1 MRCSGATPRE
11 VWCAPGSFQ
20 ALRYTRRSLIDHQK
34 LEALPAAEL
43 VSWAVETYGN
53 SFAISNSFQKE
64 DMVLVDLAW
73 RAGGPFRIFTLD
85 TGRLHDETYQMME
98 TVRERYGVRVEPAFP
113 DRIEVERMVAER
125 GPNLFYGSVE
135 ARKMCCE
142 VRKVRPLE
150 RKLGEFRA
158 WATGL
163 RREQTQAR
171 AEIRRVEETGG
182 RLKLNPLADW
192 TTAQVEE
199 YTRSHNV
206 PVHPLY
212 AQGFS
217 SIGCAPC
224 TRAIEPGESERA
236 GRWWWEQGGPR
247 ECGIHFAPDGS
258 VQRIATA
265 PKDS

>member
-64 DMVLVDLAW
+64 DMVLVDLAS

-171 AEIRRVEETGG
+171 AEIRRVEETAG

-199 YTRSHNV
+199 YTRSHSV

-212 AQGFS
+212 ARGFP